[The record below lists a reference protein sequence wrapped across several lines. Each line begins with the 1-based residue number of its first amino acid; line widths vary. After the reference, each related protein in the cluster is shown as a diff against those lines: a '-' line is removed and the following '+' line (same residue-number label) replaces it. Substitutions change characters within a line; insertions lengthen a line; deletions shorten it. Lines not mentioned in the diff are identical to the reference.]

1 MNESSLGLE
10 AGRLDLS
17 GKIAM
22 VVGAGQTP
30 GDTFGNGRATAI
42 LFARAGAKV
51 FLIDRDAKAAELT
64 REDVVR
70 EGGQAAV
77 CEADVTSESEIE
89 GAVAE
94 CVRSFGRIDVLQ
106 NNVGIG
112 ISGGDARITEIK
124 EEAFDRILSVNL
136 RGMVYT
142 CKHVIPVMR
151 EHKAGVITNI
161 SSAAAYANYPYVA
174 YKVSKGAVISLTQH
188 LAITEAASG
197 IRVNVIMPGKMNTP
211 MAIQNRLKRTDLSKE
226 EIVALREKEVPL
238 CRVVDGELR
247 RQMGSAWDVAWAS
260 LFLASDAAGFITGA
274 ALPVDGGVS
283 VKVGRSPDELE
294 ASEVRVKG

>member
-1 MNESSLGLE
+1 MESVGDGL
-10 AGRLDLS
+10 RLANRV
-17 GKIAM
+17 AM

-30 GDTFGNGRATAI
+30 GDTVGNGRATAI

-51 FLIDRDAKAAELT
+51 FLVDRDREAAELT
-64 REDVVR
+64 KKEIERERGVAEVY
-70 EGGQAAV
+70 
-77 CEADVTSESEIE
+77 EADVTEED
-89 GAVAE
+89 AVARAAAA
-94 CVRSFGRIDVLQ
+94 CVGIWDRIDILQ

-112 ISGGDARITEIK
+112 ISGGDARITEIR
-124 EEAFDRILSVNL
+124 EEAFDRIVAVNL

-142 CKHVIPVMR
+142 CKHVVPIMR
-151 EHKAGVITNI
+151 QQLGGVITNI
-161 SSAAAYANYPYVA
+161 SSAAAYANYPYVG
-174 YKVSKGAVISLTQH
+174 YKVSKAGVVALTQH

-226 EIVALREKEVPL
+226 EIVALREREVPL
-238 CRVVDGELR
+238 RRVVEGKLQ

-260 LFLASDAAGFITGA
+260 LFLASDAAGFVTGA
-274 ALPVDGGVS
+274 TLPVDGGVS

-294 ASEVRVKG
+294 ASEVNVKKR